1 MFAELEGA
9 LTVAARLEFDWDPA
23 KAAANFAKHDVSFEE
38 AMTVFLDPLAL
49 SRPDEVHGTSEERW
63 ITIGLSHD
71 TKLLLVVHT
80 YVEFDSE
87 QAYIRMISARKPTKR
102 ERRDYEQT
110 PTQG

>member
-1 MFAELEGA
+1 MP
-9 LTVAARLEFDWDPA
+9 TRLEIDWDPV
-23 KAAANFAKHDVSFEE
+23 KAAVNLSKNEVNFED

-49 SRPDEVHGTSEERW
+49 SVPDNDHGTGEERW
-63 ITIGLSHD
+63 ITIGLSRA

-80 YVEFDSE
+80 YMEFNSE
-87 QAYIRMISARKPTKR
+87 RAYIRIISARKPTKR